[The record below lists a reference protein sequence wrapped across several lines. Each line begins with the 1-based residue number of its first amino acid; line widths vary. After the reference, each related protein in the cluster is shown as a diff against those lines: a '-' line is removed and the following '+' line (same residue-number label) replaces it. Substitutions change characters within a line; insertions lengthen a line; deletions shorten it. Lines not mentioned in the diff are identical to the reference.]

1 MTQKEILKDY
11 ISKIKSSQELQG
23 QVEIYSDLRLL
34 WNDKELKEELD
45 DLLEGGCEKE
55 YDFYPFAE
63 DFSGGV
69 YVLVD
74 DKYIAL
80 IDSEGGA
87 GYVAESVADFFKII
101 LNVGMITQYTNTECL
116 EDFDT
121 FHSYHQEMLEDQDP
135 IDAIEEFIDR
145 ENLKV
150 SEEEAYE
157 LLKNGITIMPP
168 LEIVSPDPEYGEYH
182 PLICQE
188 NEEIENKT
196 KSMSKIEIS
205 LLKSANG

>member
-11 ISKIKSSQELQG
+11 LSKIKSSQELQE
-23 QVEIYSDLRLL
+23 QVELYCDIRLLYSDE
-34 WNDKELKEELD
+34 ELKAQLD
-45 DLLEGGCEKE
+45 DLLEGGCKKE
-55 YDFYPFAE
+55 YDFFPFAE

-87 GYVAESVADFFKII
+87 GYVAESVTGFFKII
-101 LNVGMITQYTNTECL
+101 LNVGMIGQYLNIECL
-116 EDFDT
+116 DDFDT
-121 FHSYHQEMLEDQDP
+121 FHSYHQEMLEDSDS
-135 IDAIEEFIDR
+135 IDAIEEFIVK

-150 SEEEAYE
+150 SEEEAYA

-168 LEIVSPDPEYGEYH
+168 LEIVSPDPEYGECH
-182 PLICQE
+182 PLICQDNDEFEKFLQE
-188 NEEIENKT
+188 NNK
-196 KSMSKIEIS
+196 
-205 LLKSANG
+205 

>member
-11 ISKIKSSQELQG
+11 LSKIKSSQELQE
-23 QVEIYSDLRLL
+23 QVEVFCDFRLLYSDE
-34 WNDKELKEELD
+34 ELQSQLD

-101 LNVGMITQYTNTECL
+101 LNVGMLGQYTNMPCL
-116 EDFDT
+116 NDFET
-121 FHSYHQEMLEDQDP
+121 FHSYYQKILEDQDP
-135 IDAIEEFIDR
+135 IDTIEEFIDR
-145 ENLKV
+145 ENLRV

-168 LEIVSPDPEYGEYH
+168 LEIVSPDPEYGEYN
-182 PLICQE
+182 PLICFEKEKFEKFLQE
-188 NEEIENKT
+188 N
-196 KSMSKIEIS
+196 SK
-205 LLKSANG
+205 